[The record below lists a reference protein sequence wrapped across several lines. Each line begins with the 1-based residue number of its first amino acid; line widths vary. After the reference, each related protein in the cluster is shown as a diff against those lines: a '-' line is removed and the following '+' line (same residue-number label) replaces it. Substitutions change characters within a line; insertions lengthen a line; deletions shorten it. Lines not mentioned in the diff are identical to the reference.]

1 MVAMAWSKKTDGAE
15 PLVSHS
21 GAVLSRPVAFRFA
34 LDLTAEQS
42 QRCFMFAGARRLAY
56 NHHLARGK
64 ENLERRAKE
73 LDAGLG
79 CDELTPPL
87 SWSKVSFI
95 NEFNA
100 YKTGRTKD
108 SSVNADGTRGLAWR
122 EEISADVFECASVDA
137 AAALKNDR
145 ESATGARKG
154 RRVGF
159 PRFAAKHRDTPR
171 FRLRA
176 KCRPGETASIR
187 FVGART
193 LRIPKLGELRISGSG
208 KKVARMIAAGRFHV
222 YSASFPYSAG
232 RWFVALTGV
241 AAELHPA
248 RRSLKG
254 RHPSTVGVGRG
265 VKSLLWPPMQTAL
278 SSHPSRG

>member
-21 GAVLSRPVAFRFA
+21 SAVLSRPVAFRFA

-56 NHHLARGK
+56 NHHLARVK

-79 CDELTPPL
+79 YDEFTPPL

-108 SSVNADGTRGLAWR
+108 SSVNADGTRGLA
-122 EEISADVFECASVDA
+122 
-137 AAALKNDR
+137 
-145 ESATGARKG
+145 
-154 RRVGF
+154 
-159 PRFAAKHRDTPR
+159 
-171 FRLRA
+171 
-176 KCRPGETASIR
+176 
-187 FVGART
+187 
-193 LRIPKLGELRISGSG
+193 
-208 KKVARMIAAGRFHV
+208 
-222 YSASFPYSAG
+222 
-232 RWFVALTGV
+232 
-241 AAELHPA
+241 
-248 RRSLKG
+248 
-254 RHPSTVGVGRG
+254 
-265 VKSLLWPPMQTAL
+265 
-278 SSHPSRG
+278 